1 MRSPGYTGDWGG
13 GKGERTRDKKMWGWD
28 GWLGEGWSGRAM
40 KDILIGVFF
49 KKNISFCSWMFYKR

>member
-13 GKGERTRDKKMWGWD
+13 GKGERTGDKMWEWD

-40 KDILIGVFF
+40 KDILMGCFF
-49 KKNISFCSWMFYKR
+49 KKIISFC